1 MTKRKLLPGLT
12 LLILCLN
19 HTTFGQALL
28 EDELIGTWMVIKF
41 ESQVNVSEMPSDEKV
56 MMSRMEKAF
65 LDSKFIFQPDKKMV
79 FDFVFEEAAVKNGY
93 WKYDSNLSRVTIQE
107 WEDRQKS
114 GSDIMRLQVV
124 TKGEKIF
131 FIVEET
137 PFILEVRKI

>member
-1 MTKRKLLPGLT
+1 
-12 LLILCLN
+12 
-19 HTTFGQALL
+19 
-28 EDELIGTWMVIKF
+28 MVIKF